1 MKPPPP
7 TQSSDMNPTMSGET
21 LWPRLA
27 ELPVVIEACEYNR
40 LHAVLANEF
49 ERITTHVR
57 LAGEGID
64 GLGEDVSVFRE
75 DGTTLHETRPR
86 LPLEGEWTLAG
97 FCDHLATVKLWPE
110 PPEWD
115 VALRFRN
122 WAFES
127 AALDLALRQA
137 GRPLHDVLGLEPQ
150 PVRFVNSLG
159 LGKEPSI
166 EPVRR
171 RLARSPGVR
180 FKLDAEATWPPAL
193 VDEVAATGAVDTI
206 DFKGQYGFEVK
217 DPEALGTLYD
227 RALSAFP
234 DAYLEDPHDLPE
246 IAQRLGDHLERVSY
260 DAPIHGAEDIGAT
273 PLPAR
278 VVNVKPSRIG
288 SLRALFEV
296 YARCARERRPTY
308 GGGMGELGVGRGQ
321 IELLAALFHADAP
334 NDVAP
339 SVYNEDDPP
348 GGLQASPLAPR
359 PEATG
364 FRWAT

>member
-1 MKPPPP
+1 MVAKNAGSA
-7 TQSSDMNPTMSGET
+7 TMNAES

-27 ELPVVIEACEYNR
+27 GLPLVIEACEYDR
-40 LHAVLANEF
+40 LHAVLAYQF

-57 LAGEGID
+57 LAGAGAD

-75 DGTTLHETRPR
+75 DGTALHETRPP

-97 FCDHLATVKLWPE
+97 FCDHLATLELWRE

-137 GRPLHDVLGLEPQ
+137 GRSLHDVLGLEPQ

-166 EPVRR
+166 EPVLR
-171 RLARSPGVR
+171 RLARLPGVR
-180 FKLDAEATWPPAL
+180 FKLDAEAAWAPAL

-206 DFKGQYGFEVK
+206 DFKGQYGFEVE
-217 DPEALGTLYD
+217 DPEALGALYD
-227 RALSAFP
+227 HVLAAFP
-234 DAYLEDPHDLPE
+234 DAYLEDPHDRPE

-260 DAPIHGAEDIGAT
+260 DSPIRSAEDIGAT
-273 PLPAR
+273 PLAAR

-288 SLRALFEV
+288 SLRPLFEV
-296 YARCARERRPTY
+296 YARCARERRPMY

-321 IELLAALFHADAP
+321 IELLAALFHSDAP

-339 SVYNEDDPP
+339 SAYNEDDPP
-348 GGLQASPLAPR
+348 GGLPASPLAPR

-364 FRWAT
+364 FRWAA

>member
-1 MKPPPP
+1 MAAKNAGSATMK
-7 TQSSDMNPTMSGET
+7 GES

-27 ELPVVIEACEYNR
+27 GLPLVIEACEYDR
-40 LHAVLANEF
+40 LHAVLAYEF

-57 LAGEGID
+57 LVGAGAD

-75 DGTTLHETRPR
+75 DGTALHETRPP

-97 FCDHLATVKLWPE
+97 FCDHLATLQLWPE

-137 GRPLHDVLGLEPQ
+137 GRALHDVLGLEPK

-171 RLARSPGVR
+171 RLDRSPGVR
-180 FKLDAEATWPPAL
+180 FKLDAEATWAPAL
-193 VDEVAATGAVDTI
+193 IDEVAGTGAVDTI
-206 DFKGQYGFEVK
+206 DFKGQYGFEVE
-217 DPEALGTLYD
+217 DPQALGALYD
-227 RALSAFP
+227 HVLAAFP
-234 DAYLEDPHDLPE
+234 AAYLEDPHDLPE

-260 DAPIHGAEDIGAT
+260 DAPIRSAEDIGAT
-273 PLPAR
+273 PLAAR

-288 SLRALFEV
+288 SLRPLFEV
-296 YARCARERRPTY
+296 YARCARERRPMY

-321 IELLAALFHADAP
+321 IELLAALLHADAP

-339 SVYNEDDPP
+339 SAYNKDDPP
-348 GGLQASPLAPR
+348 GGLPASPLAPR

-364 FRWAT
+364 FRWAA

>member
-1 MKPPPP
+1 
-7 TQSSDMNPTMSGET
+7 MNGES

-27 ELPVVIEACEYNR
+27 GLPLVIEACEYER
-40 LHAVLANEF
+40 LHAVVAYEF

-57 LAGEGID
+57 FVGAGID
-64 GLGEDVSVFRE
+64 GLGEDISVLRE
-75 DGTTLHETRPR
+75 DGTALHETRPE

-97 FCDHLATVKLWPE
+97 LCEHLATLALWPE

-115 VALRFRN
+115 GARLWRQ

-137 GRPLHDVLGLEPQ
+137 DRSLHDVLGLEPQ

-166 EPVRR
+166 EPLRR
-171 RLARSPGVR
+171 RLDRSPGVR
-180 FKLDAEATWPPAL
+180 FKLDAEATWPRAL

-206 DFKGQYGFEVK
+206 DFKGQYGLEVE
-217 DPEALGTLYD
+217 DPEALGALYD
-227 RALSAFP
+227 RVLAAFP

-246 IAQRLGDHLERVSY
+246 IARRLGDHLERVSY
-260 DAPIHGAEDIGAT
+260 DAPIRSAGDIGSTTLA
-273 PLPAR
+273 AR

-288 SLRALFEV
+288 SLRELFEV
-296 YARCARERRPTY
+296 YARCAREQRPMY

-321 IELLAALFHADAP
+321 VELLAALFHADAP

-339 SVYNEDDPP
+339 SAYNEDDPP
-348 GGLQASPLAPR
+348 GDLPASPLTPP

-364 FRWAT
+364 FRWTA